1 MRAQPK
7 QLRRTLARVWLTRV
21 AVVPAAVSAIGWAGP
36 AAAQS
41 AGEVKARACAVCHG
55 PQGIAVAPEAPNLAG
70 QPEHYLTTQLRAYRS
85 GARQHAVMNVIAKPL
100 ADQDIA
106 DLAAWFAGFK
116 VEATR
121 PP

>member
-1 MRAQPK
+1 MRARAK
-7 QLRRTLARVWLTRV
+7 HLLHSRAVGRLARLAVGPV
-21 AVVPAAVSAIGWAGP
+21 AASVIGWAGP

-70 QPEHYLTTQLRAYRS
+70 QPEHYLTSQLRAYRS

-116 VEATR
+116 VQATR

>member
-1 MRAQPK
+1 MRTRPTRPGH
-7 QLRRTLARVWLTRV
+7 RRAIGWLAGV
-21 AVVPAAVSAIGWAGP
+21 AVVSAGGWAGP

-41 AGEVKARACAVCHG
+41 AGEVKAKACAVCHG

-70 QPEHYLTTQLRAYRS
+70 QPEHYLSTQLRAYRS